1 MAYLVADIRSIVDGD
16 AWHGPSWRVVLDGV
30 DAERATRR
38 ILPPA
43 HTIYELVHHTA
54 AWAGEV
60 ARRLRGHE
68 PSMPAEGDFPTTT
81 SRVSDEEWRRV
92 VARLNDAHQEL
103 IAVIEQFDETGL
115 DERIGTS
122 RDAPLGSGVTYRT
135 MIAGLLAHTAY
146 HAGQAMML
154 RRATEQDQPR

>member
-38 ILPPA
+38 ILPTV

-60 ARRLRGHE
+60 ARRFRGNA
-68 PSMPAEGDFPTTT
+68 PSQPAEGDFPPTT
-81 SRVSDEEWRRV
+81 SGVSEAEWRRV
-92 VARLNDAHQEL
+92 VARLNEAHQEL
-103 IAVIEQFDETGL
+103 VAGIEQFDEARL
-115 DERIGTS
+115 DERIGTT
-122 RDAPLGSGVTYRT
+122 RDAPLGSGVTYRAT
-135 MIAGLLAHTAY
+135 IAGVLAHTAY

-154 RRATEQDQPR
+154 RRAMEQDQPR